1 MIRLRLLILVVI
13 FIELNRIILKLG
25 LLTLNYRNFRL
36 KLDQISKRGR
46 LSGFTLKNA
55 IRKNSNTTMVQKLSK
70 EILIKDFILVFHL
83 IS

>member
-1 MIRLRLLILVVI
+1 MLRLLILVVI

-36 KLDQISKRGR
+36 KLDQLSKRGR

-55 IRKNSNTTMVQKLSK
+55 IRKNSNTTMVQKLRK
-70 EILIKDFILVFHL
+70 ETN
-83 IS
+83 

>member
-1 MIRLRLLILVVI
+1 MIMLRLLILVVI
-13 FIELNRIILKLG
+13 FIELNRIILKLE

-36 KLDQISKRGR
+36 KLDQLSRRVR

-55 IRKNSNTTMVQKLSK
+55 RGKNSNTIIVQNLSK
-70 EILIKDFILVFHL
+70 EILIKDFNLVFHL

>member
-1 MIRLRLLILVVI
+1 MLRLLILVVI
-13 FIELNRIILKLG
+13 FIELNRIILKLE

-55 IRKNSNTTMVQKLSK
+55 RGKNSNTIIVQNLSK
-70 EILIKDFILVFHL
+70 EILIKDFTHVFHL

>member
-1 MIRLRLLILVVI
+1 MLRLLILVVI
-13 FIELNRIILKLG
+13 FIELNRIILKLE

-36 KLDQISKRGR
+36 KLDQLSRRVR

-55 IRKNSNTTMVQKLSK
+55 RGKNSNTIIVQNLSK
-70 EILIKDFILVFHL
+70 EILIKDFNLVFHL

>member
-1 MIRLRLLILVVI
+1 MIKLRLLILVVI

-36 KLDQISKRGR
+36 KLDQLSRRVR

-55 IRKNSNTTMVQKLSK
+55 IRKNSNTTMVQNLSK
-70 EILIKDFILVFHL
+70 EILIKDSILVFHP

>member
-1 MIRLRLLILVVI
+1 MLRLLILVVI

-55 IRKNSNTTMVQKLSK
+55 RGKNSNTIIVQNLSK